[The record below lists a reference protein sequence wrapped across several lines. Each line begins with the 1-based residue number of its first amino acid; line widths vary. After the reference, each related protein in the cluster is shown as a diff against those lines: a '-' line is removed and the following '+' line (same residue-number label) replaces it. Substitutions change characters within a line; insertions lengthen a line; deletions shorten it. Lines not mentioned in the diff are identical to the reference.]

1 MEYRFLVE
9 TTKIEN
15 TSFPFK
21 TALSEASVKTNSIAT
36 TKWTYHKE
44 WSSASIYLNFLEN
57 MFQF

>member
-15 TSFPFK
+15 TSFQFK

-44 WSSASIYLNFLEN
+44 WSFASIYLNFLEN